1 MTENREQRIEN
12 KGQRIEKMCRKVLAL
27 FIAICSLLFAPCLVW
42 SADFGLV
49 LDQNADYGGFADSGQ
64 FTYSGIIIPRF
75 SAFIGDKSEIFISAG
90 FQAAYNDKW
99 FFVPEL
105 LRTEFSYYSGMFG
118 LTIGRMQY
126 SDPLGFVA
134 NGLFDGAQ
142 VSLTNEAGTFSLGA
156 WYTGFLYKRR
166 ANIAMTADELKSYA
180 VAIDFS
186 DLTNTYFAPRRLVAA
201 LGWEHLGRM
210 VKTRV
215 SVLGQADLAD
225 GFNFS
230 ADKLLHSQYLIGKAS
245 LPGNVFSFDAG
256 GAFSLTQYGGELSSA
271 FAAELGIAVTP
282 PMRIRSRISL
292 LGRYAS
298 GVFEGDTFTPFEP
311 LTIKTQGEILN
322 AKLSG
327 LSFISLDY
335 IARLHNTFSV
345 GITSSCYIRND
356 LETYTVYPVLNE
368 SNAGYF
374 LGNEFFASFLWSPFS
389 DTQFNLGGGVF
400 LPSLGNVAPD
410 ADMSWRV
417 ELNVIIAL
425 R

>member
-1 MTENREQRIEN
+1 M
-12 KGQRIEKMCRKVLAL
+12 RKNIALLLLIVLFL
-27 FIAICSLLFAPCLVW
+27 PGFVWAI
-42 SADFGLV
+42 DFGIV
-49 LDQNADYGGFADSGQ
+49 LDQNADYGGFVGSADDLADGL
-64 FTYSGIIIPRF
+64 FTYSGILIPRV
-75 SAFIGDKSEIFISAG
+75 SAMIGDTGDIIVSAG
-90 FQAAYNDKW
+90 FQAAYSDGW

-105 LRTEFSYYSGMFG
+105 LRTEFSFYSGMFG
-118 LTIGRMQY
+118 FTVGRMQY
-126 SDPLGFVA
+126 SDPLGFIA
-134 NGLFDGAQ
+134 DGLFDGAQ
-142 VSLTNEAGTFSLGA
+142 FSLTSEAGTFSLGA
-156 WYTGFLYKRR
+156 WYTGLLYKRR
-166 ANIAMTADELKSYA
+166 ANIAMTTDELKSYA
-180 VAIDFS
+180 IQLDFS
-186 DLTNTYFAPRRLVAA
+186 DFANTYFAPRRLVAA
-201 LGWEHLGRM
+201 IGWEHLGWK
-210 VKTRV
+210 VKTRL

-230 ADKLLHSQYLIGKAS
+230 NEKLLHSQYLIGKAS
-245 LPGNVFSFDAG
+245 LPGNVFSLDAG

-298 GVFEGDTFTPFEP
+298 GAFEGDTFTPFEP
-311 LTIKTQGEILN
+311 FTIKTQGEILN

-345 GITSSCYIRND
+345 GITSSYFIRND
-356 LETYTVYPVLNE
+356 LKTYSAYPVLNE
-368 SNAGYF
+368 SNTLETSPLRLVEGSGYL
-374 LGNEFFASFLWSPFS
+374 LGNEFFARLLWSPLS
-389 DTQFNLGGGVF
+389 DMQFNLGGGVF